1 MTDYSDVIGRSF
13 TFAVFSDNRKLA
25 KKIIDRAC
33 ELQSFDILC
42 GVANGI
48 LDIKAGL
55 SNIDPK
61 LCEEMECFC
70 QKIHACTCDECL
82 EDLK

>member
-13 TFAVFSDNRKLA
+13 AHAVFSGNRELA

-33 ELQSFDILC
+33 ELQSFDVLC
-42 GVANGI
+42 GIANGI
-48 LDIKAGL
+48 LDIKTGL
-55 SNIDPK
+55 STIDPK
-61 LCEEMECFC
+61 LCEEMEYLC
-70 QKIHACTCDECL
+70 QKIPACKCDDCS

>member
-33 ELQSFDILC
+33 ELQSFDVLC
-42 GVANGI
+42 GIATGI
-48 LDIKAGL
+48 LDIKTGL
-55 SNIDPK
+55 STIDPK
-61 LCEEMECFC
+61 LCEEMEYLC
-70 QKIHACTCDECL
+70 QKIPACKCDDCS

>member
-33 ELQSFDILC
+33 ELQSFDILYMDILIFEK
-42 GVANGI
+42 GFKMITQAPIFEEQAGI
-48 LDIKAGL
+48 
-55 SNIDPK
+55 SYRY
-61 LCEEMECFC
+61 
-70 QKIHACTCDECL
+70 T
-82 EDLK
+82 

>member
-13 TFAVFSDNRKLA
+13 TFAVFSDNRELA

-33 ELQSFDILC
+33 ELHSFDILC

-70 QKIHACTCDECL
+70 QKMPTHTCADCSEGL
-82 EDLK
+82 E

>member
-33 ELQSFDILC
+33 ELQSFDVLC
-42 GVANGI
+42 GIANGI

-70 QKIHACTCDECL
+70 QKIHACTCDECS